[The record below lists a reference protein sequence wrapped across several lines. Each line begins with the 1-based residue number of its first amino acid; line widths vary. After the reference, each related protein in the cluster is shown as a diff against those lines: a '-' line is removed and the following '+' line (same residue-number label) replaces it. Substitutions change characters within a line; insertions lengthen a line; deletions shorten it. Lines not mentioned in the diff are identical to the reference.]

1 MRPASTYDYAVVRVV
16 PRVDRGEF
24 VNAGVIVAC
33 MKHGWLQARI
43 ELDDTRLLALDAG
56 ADVAAIR
63 DALDAIPRICA
74 GGHGGGRS
82 RPAVVARAFRLAG
95 GTAQHRGADVAGA
108 QRPLRRRSG
117 RDDGTPAGAPGAP
130 TADDSAEQPWRA
142 DRIVGVAVETRRAD
156 GAVALVAAD
165 HHLLAFLH
173 APGPGRRHAGSSSPC
188 ARRRR
193 WSSSLSRSSASVSSA
208 AAPAKAR
215 PWKSLR
221 RP

>member
-74 GGHGGGRS
+74 GG
-82 RPAVVARAFRLAG
+82 
-95 GTAQHRGADVAGA
+95 TAAGA
-108 QRPLRRRSG
+108 LGRLSLRERFDWLVAPRSTAVQTSPVHSGRCGGDLAATMEHLLARLVRPLQ
-117 RDDGTPAGAPGAP
+117 TIQPNNPGAP
-130 TADDSAEQPWRA
+130 T
-142 DRIVGVAVETRRAD
+142 G
-156 GAVALVAAD
+156 
-165 HHLLAFLH
+165 
-173 APGPGRRHAGSSSPC
+173 
-188 ARRRR
+188 
-193 WSSSLSRSSASVSSA
+193 SSAS
-208 AAPAKAR
+208 
-215 PWKSLR
+215 L
-221 RP
+221 